1 MMLVKLGGSVITDKS
16 KYRTFRPETVHRLA
30 KEMADSG
37 ERLIVVHGAG
47 SYGHVIAKKYELHMG
62 RKAPG
67 QEKGVA
73 QVSWDVRELDTLVL
87 KALVEEGLDAVSLVP
102 GSCTMLTDGKL
113 TSVDLDKFRRYFD
126 MGVTPVTF
134 GDVALDSKRE
144 FGICSGDQMME
155 VLAERFRPK
164 RAIFV
169 TDVDGV
175 YSCDPHM
182 DKGAKLI
189 PEIDRSTLA
198 DLPRSTRCDDVTGSI
213 YAKIEYMLGI
223 ASHAKE
229 CLIINGN
236 VPGRLRAALCGEVPT
251 CSRVKEVRE

>member
-16 KYRTFRPETVHRLA
+16 RYRTFRPEAVHRLA
-30 KEMADSG
+30 KEMAGSG
-37 ERLIVVHGAG
+37 QRLLVVHGAG
-47 SYGHVIAKKYELHMG
+47 SYGHVIAKKYDLHMG
-62 RKAPG
+62 RKRPG

-73 QVSWDVRELDTLVL
+73 HVSWDVRELDTLVIE
-87 KALVEEGLDAVSLVP
+87 ALVHEGLDAVSLVP
-102 GSCTMLTDGKL
+102 GSCTMLSDGKL
-113 TSVDLDKFRRYFD
+113 TSVDLDKFRRYYD

-134 GDVALDSKRE
+134 GDVALDDRRE

-155 VLAERFRPK
+155 ALAREFRPE

-175 YSCDPHM
+175 FSCDPHL
-182 DKGAKLI
+182 DTECHLI
-189 PEIDRSTLA
+189 DEIDQSTLSS
-198 DLPRSTRCDDVTGSI
+198 LPRSERCDDVTGSI

-223 ASHAKE
+223 ASFAKE

-236 VPGRLRAALCGEVPT
+236 VPGRLAAALRGELPL
-251 CSRVKEVRE
+251 CSRVRGGKV